1 MCKKIFERNAKKK
14 KNPKHSEGLL
24 VKFHSKLTL
33 KYSYDVR
40 LN

>member
-1 MCKKIFERNAKKK
+1 MYKKIFERNAKKQK
-14 KNPKHSEGLL
+14 KTNHSEGLL
-24 VKFHSKLTL
+24 GKFHSKLTL